1 MTFYRTIFAGVLLLL
16 FAIVA
21 AVGYRTGS
29 QKAEASAN
37 EAMRNERI
45 ELTRAAKEANA
56 EAERIRSEAIEIVV
70 AAEERQR
77 QAERRADSLEA
88 RTARLSAEVTEDGQR
103 ALESARVLLE
113 ATDSAS
119 TMESLVRAHLE
130 DDRLLAESNARLA
143 ESNEAEKTALREA
156 LDASDSRGDAWEIR
170 ALASEHAL
178 GLSKMECESCR
189 VEANAFRRAANP
201 GWFEKLRQRAPS
213 MLLTAAGTVLLV
225 ALF

>member
-45 ELTRAAKEANA
+45 ELTRAAREASL
-56 EAERIRSEAIEIVV
+56 EAERVRSEAIEMVV
-70 AAEERQR
+70 AAEARQR
-77 QAERRADSLEA
+77 QAERRADSLQA
-88 RTARLSAEVTEDGQR
+88 RTARLTAE
-103 ALESARVLLE
+103 A
-113 ATDSAS
+113 SAS
-119 TMESLVRAHLE
+119 GQAVLHAVQELLAVTGSTSDLETLVLAHLE
-130 DDRLLAESNARLA
+130 DDRLLAL
-143 ESNEAEKTALREA
+143 SNEAEKAALREA
-156 LDASDSRGDAWEIR
+156 LSAVEDRADVWEMR

-201 GWFEKLRQRAPS
+201 GWFEKLQQRAPS
-213 MLLTAAGTVLLV
+213 MLLTAAGTVLL
-225 ALF
+225 ALLI

>member
-45 ELTRAAKEANA
+45 ELTRAAREANA
-56 EAERIRSEAIEIVV
+56 EAERIRSEAIEMVV
-70 AAEERQR
+70 AAEARQR
-77 QAERRADSLEA
+77 QAERRADSLQA
-88 RTARLSAEVTEDGQR
+88 RTARQTAEASASGQAVLQAVQDLLAVTEG
-103 ALESARVLLE
+103 
-113 ATDSAS
+113 AS
-119 TMESLVRAHLE
+119 DLESLVLAHLK
-130 DDRLLAESNARLA
+130 DDRLLAL
-143 ESNEAEKTALREA
+143 SNEAEKAALREA
-156 LDASDSRGDAWEIR
+156 LSAVEDRSGAWEVR

-201 GWFEKLRQRAPS
+201 GWFERLRQRAPS
-213 MLLTAAGTVLLV
+213 MLLTAAGTVLL
-225 ALF
+225 ALLI